1 MKRIKR
7 NELPL
12 ELNAETIEILVK
24 MALESPKATF
34 DWSEVSDLLEERN
47 QLAFILNK
55 VEERKKITEQI
66 KENAKSE
73 EQKQTEKEDGPRFL
87 DKANPNSFYGNM
99 GEPMT
104 LEDYKLRYG
113 RYPAGYDEKGNT
125 INK

>member
-24 MALESPKATF
+24 MALEFPKTTL
-34 DWSEVSDLLEERN
+34 DWAEVSDLLEERN

-55 VEERKKITEQI
+55 VEERKKIIEQI
-66 KENAKSE
+66 KEDAKSE
-73 EQKQTEKEDGPRFL
+73 EQKQKEKEDWQRFL

-99 GEPMT
+99 GEPTT

-113 RYPAGYDEKGNT
+113 RYPAGYDENGSK
-125 INK
+125 IDK